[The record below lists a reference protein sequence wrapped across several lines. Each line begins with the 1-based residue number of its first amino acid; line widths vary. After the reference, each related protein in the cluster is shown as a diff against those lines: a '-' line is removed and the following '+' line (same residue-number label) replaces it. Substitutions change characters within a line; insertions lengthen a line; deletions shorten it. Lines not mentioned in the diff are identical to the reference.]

1 MILNNS
7 TFSELPNTR
16 DELISLALSSN
27 ANREDIYLREDA
39 NVENFRKGLQSSS
52 RRLVIASH
60 AFSPFTVPDINE
72 SGLLLSESDEEKFI
86 FASEIAQLD
95 IEADWVVLSACNT
108 DLKNPNIS
116 FETIPEQAQIGFP
129 INHKVVINDL
139 GELFT
144 LDSVAWEDS
153 SAWLSD
159 SSKVFIKESNIDT
172 LNNSISL
179 NYQITFWDT
188 GSVSIPPL
196 YAFVSF
202 PDSLESTI
210 LKTDSSFVYIS
221 SVLDTTMTTVI
232 PDKPLKEIKFPIER
246 LRLFALFILFILILF
261 TFYLI
266 RNRYK
271 ERISKRQFFNF
282 NPRSKALKDV
292 EKIDLKTDSPEF
304 FAKISEVLKKYFQNN
319 F

>member
-1 MILNNS
+1 MKIYILI
-7 TFSELPNTR
+7 F
-16 DELISLALSSN
+16 LI
-27 ANREDIYLREDA
+27 
-39 NVENFRKGLQSSS
+39 F
-52 RRLVIASH
+52 
-60 AFSPFTVPDINE
+60 
-72 SGLLLSESDEEKFI
+72 
-86 FASEIAQLD
+86 
-95 IEADWVVLSACNT
+95 LSACNN

-116 FETIPEQAQIGFP
+116 FETIPEKAQIGFP

-172 LNNSISL
+172 LKNSILL

-188 GSVSIPPL
+188 GSVAIPPL

-202 PDSLESTI
+202 PDSSEASI

-232 PDKPLKEIKFPIER
+232 ADKPLKEIQFPIER
-246 LRLFALFILFILILF
+246 LRLFAFLILSLLILY

-266 RNRYK
+266 RTRDK
-271 ERISKRQFFNF
+271 EKISKRKFFNF
-282 NPRSKALKDV
+282 NPKSKALKDV
-292 EKIDLKTDSPEF
+292 EKIDLNSDATEF
-304 FAKISEVLKKYFQNN
+304 FVKISEVLRKYFQNN
-319 F
+319 FSRLNIFKLGSYKCWPFARFYMLEFYNFHSRIFKIDYCSISYIPTCKTWQRASICKNQA

>member
-1 MILNNS
+1 MKIY
-7 TFSELPNTR
+7 T
-16 DELISLALSSN
+16 LIFL
-27 ANREDIYLREDA
+27 
-39 NVENFRKGLQSSS
+39 
-52 RRLVIASH
+52 
-60 AFSPFTVPDINE
+60 
-72 SGLLLSESDEEKFI
+72 I
-86 FASEIAQLD
+86 F
-95 IEADWVVLSACNT
+95 LSACNT

-116 FETIPEQAQIGFP
+116 FETIPEKAQIGFP

-172 LNNSISL
+172 LKNSILL

-188 GSVSIPPL
+188 GSVAIPPL

-202 PDSLESTI
+202 PDSSEASI

-232 PDKPLKEIKFPIER
+232 ADKPLKEIQFPIER
-246 LRLFALFILFILILF
+246 LRLFALLILSLLILY

-266 RNRYK
+266 RTRDK
-271 ERISKRQFFNF
+271 EKISKRKFFNF
-282 NPRSKALKDV
+282 NPKSKALKDV
-292 EKIDLKTDSPEF
+292 EKIDLNTDATEF
-304 FAKISEVLKKYFQNN
+304 FVKISEVLRKYFQNN
-319 F
+319 FYIISFEMTSAELKEFFKDKDLNYLLDEIDQVKFAKKNPNKSEKEDILQLLKKVIRKLL

>member
-1 MILNNS
+1 MKIYILI
-7 TFSELPNTR
+7 F
-16 DELISLALSSN
+16 LI
-27 ANREDIYLREDA
+27 
-39 NVENFRKGLQSSS
+39 F
-52 RRLVIASH
+52 
-60 AFSPFTVPDINE
+60 
-72 SGLLLSESDEEKFI
+72 
-86 FASEIAQLD
+86 
-95 IEADWVVLSACNT
+95 LSACNT

-116 FETIPEQAQIGFP
+116 FETIPEKAQIGFP

-172 LNNSISL
+172 LKNSILL

-202 PDSLESTI
+202 PDSSEASI

-232 PDKPLKEIKFPIER
+232 VDKPLKEIQFPIER
-246 LRLFALFILFILILF
+246 LRLFAFLILSLLILYA
-261 TFYLI
+261 FYLI
-266 RNRYK
+266 RTRDK
-271 ERISKRQFFNF
+271 EKISKRKFFNF
-282 NPRSKALKDV
+282 NPKSKALKDV
-292 EKIDLKTDSPEF
+292 EKIDLNTDATEF
-304 FAKISEVLKKYFQNN
+304 FVKISEVLRKYFQNN
-319 F
+319 FYIISFEMTSAELKEFFKDKDLNYLLDEIDQVKFAKKNPNKSEKEDILQLLKKVIRKLL

>member
-1 MILNNS
+1 MKIYILI
-7 TFSELPNTR
+7 F
-16 DELISLALSSN
+16 LI
-27 ANREDIYLREDA
+27 
-39 NVENFRKGLQSSS
+39 F
-52 RRLVIASH
+52 
-60 AFSPFTVPDINE
+60 
-72 SGLLLSESDEEKFI
+72 
-86 FASEIAQLD
+86 
-95 IEADWVVLSACNT
+95 LSACNT

-116 FETIPEQAQIGFP
+116 FETIPEKAQIGFP
-129 INHKVVINDL
+129 INHKVVIKDL

-172 LNNSISL
+172 LKNSILL

-188 GSVSIPPL
+188 GSVAIPPL

-202 PDSLESTI
+202 PDSSEASI

-232 PDKPLKEIKFPIER
+232 ADKPLKEIQFPIER
-246 LRLFALFILFILILF
+246 LRLFAFLILSLLILY

-266 RNRYK
+266 RTRDK
-271 ERISKRQFFNF
+271 EKISKRKFFNF
-282 NPRSKALKDV
+282 NPKSKALKEV
-292 EKIDLKTDSPEF
+292 EKIDLNIDATEF
-304 FAKISEVLKKYFQNN
+304 FVKISEVLRKYFQNN
-319 F
+319 FYIISFEMTSAELKEFFKDKDLNYLLDEIDQVKFAKKNPNKSEKEDILQLLKKVIRKLL

>member
-1 MILNNS
+1 MKIYILI
-7 TFSELPNTR
+7 F
-16 DELISLALSSN
+16 LI
-27 ANREDIYLREDA
+27 
-39 NVENFRKGLQSSS
+39 F
-52 RRLVIASH
+52 
-60 AFSPFTVPDINE
+60 
-72 SGLLLSESDEEKFI
+72 
-86 FASEIAQLD
+86 
-95 IEADWVVLSACNT
+95 LSACNT

-116 FETIPEQAQIGFP
+116 FETIPEKAQIGFP

-172 LNNSISL
+172 LKNSILL

-188 GSVSIPPL
+188 GSVAIPPL

-202 PDSLESTI
+202 PDSSEASI

-232 PDKPLKEIKFPIER
+232 ADKPLKEIQFPIER
-246 LRLFALFILFILILF
+246 LRLFAFLILSLLVLY

-266 RNRYK
+266 RTRDK
-271 ERISKRQFFNF
+271 EKISKRKFFNF
-282 NPRSKALKDV
+282 NPKSKALKDV
-292 EKIDLKTDSPEF
+292 EKIDLNIDATEF
-304 FAKISEVLKKYFQNN
+304 FVKISEVLRKYFQNN
-319 F
+319 FYIISFEMTSAELKEFFKDKDLNHLLDEIDQVKFAKKNPNKSEKEDILQLLKKVIRKLL

>member
-1 MILNNS
+1 MKIYILI
-7 TFSELPNTR
+7 F
-16 DELISLALSSN
+16 LI
-27 ANREDIYLREDA
+27 
-39 NVENFRKGLQSSS
+39 F
-52 RRLVIASH
+52 
-60 AFSPFTVPDINE
+60 
-72 SGLLLSESDEEKFI
+72 
-86 FASEIAQLD
+86 
-95 IEADWVVLSACNT
+95 LSACNT

-116 FETIPEQAQIGFP
+116 FETIPEKAQIGFP

-172 LNNSISL
+172 LKNSILL

-188 GSVSIPPL
+188 GSVAIPPL

-202 PDSLESTI
+202 PDSSEASI

-232 PDKPLKEIKFPIER
+232 ADKPLKEIQFPIER
-246 LRLFALFILFILILF
+246 LRLFAFLILSLLVLY

-266 RNRYK
+266 RTRDK
-271 ERISKRQFFNF
+271 EKISKRKFFNF
-282 NPRSKALKDV
+282 NPKSKALKDV
-292 EKIDLKTDSPEF
+292 EKIDLNIDAPEF
-304 FAKISEVLKKYFQNN
+304 FVKISEVLRKYFQNN
-319 F
+319 FYIISFEMTSAELKEFFKDKDLNHLLDEIDQVKFAKKNPNKSEKEDILQLLKKVIRKLL

>member
-1 MILNNS
+1 MKIY
-7 TFSELPNTR
+7 T
-16 DELISLALSSN
+16 LIFL
-27 ANREDIYLREDA
+27 
-39 NVENFRKGLQSSS
+39 
-52 RRLVIASH
+52 
-60 AFSPFTVPDINE
+60 
-72 SGLLLSESDEEKFI
+72 I
-86 FASEIAQLD
+86 F
-95 IEADWVVLSACNT
+95 LSACNT

-116 FETIPEQAQIGFP
+116 FETIPEKAQIGFP
-129 INHKVVINDL
+129 ISHKIVINDL

-172 LNNSISL
+172 LKNSILL

-188 GSVSIPPL
+188 GSVAIPPL

-202 PDSLESTI
+202 PDSSEASI

-232 PDKPLKEIKFPIER
+232 ADKPLKEIQFPIER
-246 LRLFALFILFILILF
+246 LRLFAFLILSLLILY

-266 RNRYK
+266 RTRDK
-271 ERISKRQFFNF
+271 EKISKRKFFNF
-282 NPRSKALKDV
+282 NPKSKALKDV
-292 EKIDLKTDSPEF
+292 EKIDLNTDATEF
-304 FAKISEVLKKYFQNN
+304 FVKISEVLRKYFQNN
-319 F
+319 FYIISFEMTSAELKEFFKDKDLNHLLDEIDQVKFAKKSPNKSEKEDILQLLKKVIRKLL

>member
-1 MILNNS
+1 MKIYILI
-7 TFSELPNTR
+7 F
-16 DELISLALSSN
+16 LI
-27 ANREDIYLREDA
+27 
-39 NVENFRKGLQSSS
+39 F
-52 RRLVIASH
+52 
-60 AFSPFTVPDINE
+60 
-72 SGLLLSESDEEKFI
+72 
-86 FASEIAQLD
+86 
-95 IEADWVVLSACNT
+95 LSACNT

-116 FETIPEQAQIGFP
+116 FETIPEKAQIGFP
-129 INHKVVINDL
+129 INHKVEINDL

-172 LNNSISL
+172 LKNSILL

-188 GSVSIPPL
+188 GSVAIPPL

-202 PDSLESTI
+202 SDSSEASI

-232 PDKPLKEIKFPIER
+232 ADKPLKEIQFPIER
-246 LRLFALFILFILILF
+246 LRLFAFLILSLLILY

-266 RNRYK
+266 RTRDK
-271 ERISKRQFFNF
+271 EKISKRKFFNF
-282 NPRSKALKDV
+282 NPKSKALKDV
-292 EKIDLKTDSPEF
+292 EKFDLNIDEPEF
-304 FAKISEVLKKYFQNN
+304 FVKISEVLRKYFQNN
-319 F
+319 FYIISFEMTSAELKEFFKDKDLNHLLDEIDQVKFAKKNPNKSEKEDILQLLKKVIRKLL

>member
-1 MILNNS
+1 MKIYILI
-7 TFSELPNTR
+7 F
-16 DELISLALSSN
+16 LI
-27 ANREDIYLREDA
+27 
-39 NVENFRKGLQSSS
+39 F
-52 RRLVIASH
+52 
-60 AFSPFTVPDINE
+60 
-72 SGLLLSESDEEKFI
+72 
-86 FASEIAQLD
+86 
-95 IEADWVVLSACNT
+95 LSACNT

-116 FETIPEQAQIGFP
+116 FETIPEKAQIGFP
-129 INHKVVINDL
+129 INHKVVIKDL

-172 LNNSISL
+172 LKNSILL

-188 GSVSIPPL
+188 GSVAIPPL

-202 PDSLESTI
+202 PDSSEASI

-232 PDKPLKEIKFPIER
+232 ADKPLKEIQFPIER
-246 LRLFALFILFILILF
+246 LRLFAFLILSLLILY

-266 RNRYK
+266 RTRDK
-271 ERISKRQFFNF
+271 EKISKRKFFNF
-282 NPRSKALKDV
+282 NPKSKALKDV
-292 EKIDLKTDSPEF
+292 EKIDLNTDATEF
-304 FAKISEVLKKYFQNN
+304 FVKISEVLRKYFQNN
-319 F
+319 FYIISFEMTSAELKEFFKDKDLNYLLDEIDQVKFAKKNPNKSEKEDILQLLKKVIRKLL

>member
-1 MILNNS
+1 MKIYILI
-7 TFSELPNTR
+7 F
-16 DELISLALSSN
+16 LI
-27 ANREDIYLREDA
+27 
-39 NVENFRKGLQSSS
+39 F
-52 RRLVIASH
+52 
-60 AFSPFTVPDINE
+60 
-72 SGLLLSESDEEKFI
+72 
-86 FASEIAQLD
+86 
-95 IEADWVVLSACNT
+95 LSACDT

-116 FETIPEQAQIGFP
+116 FETIPEKAQIGFP

-172 LNNSISL
+172 LKNSILL

-188 GSVSIPPL
+188 GSVVIPPL
-196 YAFVSF
+196 YAFLSF
-202 PDSLESTI
+202 PDSAEASI

-232 PDKPLKEIKFPIER
+232 ADKPLKEIQFPIER
-246 LRLFALFILFILILF
+246 LRLFAFLILSLLVLY

-266 RNRYK
+266 RTRNK
-271 ERISKRQFFNF
+271 EKISKRKFFNF
-282 NPRSKALKDV
+282 NPKSKALKDV
-292 EKIDLKTDSPEF
+292 EKIDLNIDTPEF
-304 FAKISEVLKKYFQNN
+304 FVKISEVLRKYFQNN
-319 F
+319 FYIISFEMTSAELKEFFKDKDLNHLLDEIDQVKFAKKNPNKSEKEDILQLLKKVIRKLL

>member
-1 MILNNS
+1 MKIYILI
-7 TFSELPNTR
+7 F
-16 DELISLALSSN
+16 LI
-27 ANREDIYLREDA
+27 
-39 NVENFRKGLQSSS
+39 F
-52 RRLVIASH
+52 
-60 AFSPFTVPDINE
+60 
-72 SGLLLSESDEEKFI
+72 
-86 FASEIAQLD
+86 
-95 IEADWVVLSACNT
+95 LSACNT

-116 FETIPEQAQIGFP
+116 FETIPEKAQIGFP
-129 INHKVVINDL
+129 INHKVVIKDL

-172 LNNSISL
+172 LKNSILL

-188 GSVSIPPL
+188 GSVAIPPL

-202 PDSLESTI
+202 PDSSEASI

-232 PDKPLKEIKFPIER
+232 ADKPLKEIQFPIER
-246 LRLFALFILFILILF
+246 LRLFAFLILSLLILY

-266 RNRYK
+266 RTRDK
-271 ERISKRQFFNF
+271 EKISKRKFFNF
-282 NPRSKALKDV
+282 NPKSKALKDV
-292 EKIDLKTDSPEF
+292 EKIDLNTDATEF
-304 FAKISEVLKKYFQNN
+304 FVKISEVLRKYFQNN
-319 F
+319 FYIISFEMTSAELKEFFKDKDLNHLLDEIDQVKFAKKSPNKSEKEDILQLLKKVIRKLL

>member
-1 MILNNS
+1 MKIYILI
-7 TFSELPNTR
+7 F
-16 DELISLALSSN
+16 LI
-27 ANREDIYLREDA
+27 
-39 NVENFRKGLQSSS
+39 F
-52 RRLVIASH
+52 
-60 AFSPFTVPDINE
+60 
-72 SGLLLSESDEEKFI
+72 
-86 FASEIAQLD
+86 
-95 IEADWVVLSACNT
+95 LSACNT

-116 FETIPEQAQIGFP
+116 FETIPEKAQIGFP

-172 LNNSISL
+172 LKNSILL

-188 GSVSIPPL
+188 GSVAIPPL

-202 PDSLESTI
+202 PDSSEASI
-210 LKTDSSFVYIS
+210 LKTDSSYVYIS

-232 PDKPLKEIKFPIER
+232 ADKPLKEIQFPIER
-246 LRLFALFILFILILF
+246 LRLFAFLILSLLILY

-266 RNRYK
+266 RTRDK
-271 ERISKRQFFNF
+271 EKISKRKFFNF
-282 NPRSKALKDV
+282 NPKSKALKDV
-292 EKIDLKTDSPEF
+292 EKIDLNTDATEF
-304 FAKISEVLKKYFQNN
+304 FVKISEVLRKYFQNN
-319 F
+319 FYIISFEMTSAELKEFFKDKDLNHLLDEIDQVKFAKKNPNKSEKEDILQLLKKVIRKLL

>member
-1 MILNNS
+1 MKIYILI
-7 TFSELPNTR
+7 F
-16 DELISLALSSN
+16 LI
-27 ANREDIYLREDA
+27 
-39 NVENFRKGLQSSS
+39 F
-52 RRLVIASH
+52 
-60 AFSPFTVPDINE
+60 
-72 SGLLLSESDEEKFI
+72 
-86 FASEIAQLD
+86 
-95 IEADWVVLSACNT
+95 LSACNT

-116 FETIPEQAQIGFP
+116 FETIPEKAQIGFP

-172 LNNSISL
+172 LKNSILL

-188 GSVSIPPL
+188 GSVAIPPL

-202 PDSLESTI
+202 PDSSEASI

-232 PDKPLKEIKFPIER
+232 ADKPLKEIQFPIER
-246 LRLFALFILFILILF
+246 LRLFAFLILSLLILY

-266 RNRYK
+266 RTRDK
-271 ERISKRQFFNF
+271 EKISKRKFFNF
-282 NPRSKALKDV
+282 NPKSKALKDV
-292 EKIDLKTDSPEF
+292 EKIDLNIDATEF
-304 FAKISEVLKKYFQNN
+304 FVKISEVLRKYFQNN
-319 F
+319 FYIISFEMTSAELKEFFKDKDLNYLLDEIDQVKFAKKSPNKSEKEDILKLLKKVIRKLL

>member
-1 MILNNS
+1 MKIYILI
-7 TFSELPNTR
+7 F
-16 DELISLALSSN
+16 LI
-27 ANREDIYLREDA
+27 
-39 NVENFRKGLQSSS
+39 F
-52 RRLVIASH
+52 
-60 AFSPFTVPDINE
+60 
-72 SGLLLSESDEEKFI
+72 
-86 FASEIAQLD
+86 
-95 IEADWVVLSACNT
+95 LSACNT

-116 FETIPEQAQIGFP
+116 FETIPEKAQIGFP

-172 LNNSISL
+172 LKNSILL

-188 GSVSIPPL
+188 GSVAIPPL

-202 PDSLESTI
+202 PDSSEASI

-232 PDKPLKEIKFPIER
+232 ADKPLKEIQFPIER
-246 LRLFALFILFILILF
+246 LRLFAFLILSLLILYA
-261 TFYLI
+261 FYLI
-266 RNRYK
+266 RTRDK
-271 ERISKRQFFNF
+271 EKISKRRFFNF
-282 NPRSKALKDV
+282 NPKSKALKDV
-292 EKIDLKTDSPEF
+292 EKIDLNTDATEF
-304 FAKISEVLKKYFQNN
+304 FVKISEVLRKYFQNN
-319 F
+319 FYIISFEMTSAELKEFFKDKDLNYLLDEIDQVKFAKKNPNQSEKEDILQLLKKVIRKLL

>member
-1 MILNNS
+1 MKIYILI
-7 TFSELPNTR
+7 F
-16 DELISLALSSN
+16 LI
-27 ANREDIYLREDA
+27 
-39 NVENFRKGLQSSS
+39 F
-52 RRLVIASH
+52 
-60 AFSPFTVPDINE
+60 
-72 SGLLLSESDEEKFI
+72 
-86 FASEIAQLD
+86 
-95 IEADWVVLSACNT
+95 LSACNT

-116 FETIPEQAQIGFP
+116 FETIPEKAQIGFP
-129 INHKVVINDL
+129 INHKVVIKDL

-172 LNNSISL
+172 LKNSILL

-188 GSVSIPPL
+188 GSVAIPPL

-202 PDSLESTI
+202 PDSSEASI

-232 PDKPLKEIKFPIER
+232 VDKPLKEIQFPIER
-246 LRLFALFILFILILF
+246 LRLFAFLILSLLILY

-266 RNRYK
+266 RTRDK
-271 ERISKRQFFNF
+271 EKISKRKFFNF
-282 NPRSKALKDV
+282 NPKSKALKDV
-292 EKIDLKTDSPEF
+292 EKIDLNTDATEF
-304 FAKISEVLKKYFQNN
+304 FVKISEVLRKYFQNN
-319 F
+319 FYIISFEMTSAELKEFFKDKDLNYLLDEIDQVKFAKKNPNKSEKEDILQLLKKVIRKLL

>member
-1 MILNNS
+1 MKIYILI
-7 TFSELPNTR
+7 F
-16 DELISLALSSN
+16 LI
-27 ANREDIYLREDA
+27 
-39 NVENFRKGLQSSS
+39 F
-52 RRLVIASH
+52 
-60 AFSPFTVPDINE
+60 
-72 SGLLLSESDEEKFI
+72 
-86 FASEIAQLD
+86 
-95 IEADWVVLSACNT
+95 LSACDT

-116 FETIPEQAQIGFP
+116 FETIPEKAQIGFP

-172 LNNSISL
+172 LKNSILL

-188 GSVSIPPL
+188 GSVVIPPL
-196 YAFVSF
+196 YAFLSF
-202 PDSLESTI
+202 PDSAEASI

-232 PDKPLKEIKFPIER
+232 ADKPLKEIQFPIER
-246 LRLFALFILFILILF
+246 LRLFAFLILSLLVLY

-266 RNRYK
+266 RTRDK
-271 ERISKRQFFNF
+271 EKISKRKFFNF
-282 NPRSKALKDV
+282 NPKSKALKDV
-292 EKIDLKTDSPEF
+292 EKIDLNIDATEF
-304 FAKISEVLKKYFQNN
+304 FVKISEVLRKYFQNN
-319 F
+319 FYIISFEMTSAELKEFFKDKDLNHLLDEIDQVKFAKKNPNKSEKEDILQLLKKVIRKLL

>member
-1 MILNNS
+1 MKIYILI
-7 TFSELPNTR
+7 F
-16 DELISLALSSN
+16 LI
-27 ANREDIYLREDA
+27 
-39 NVENFRKGLQSSS
+39 F
-52 RRLVIASH
+52 
-60 AFSPFTVPDINE
+60 
-72 SGLLLSESDEEKFI
+72 
-86 FASEIAQLD
+86 
-95 IEADWVVLSACNT
+95 LSACNT

-116 FETIPEQAQIGFP
+116 FETIPEKAQIGFP

-172 LNNSISL
+172 LKNSILL

-188 GSVSIPPL
+188 GSVAIPPL

-202 PDSLESTI
+202 PDSSEASI

-232 PDKPLKEIKFPIER
+232 ADKPLKEIQFPIER
-246 LRLFALFILFILILF
+246 LRLFAFLILSLLILY

-266 RNRYK
+266 RTRDK
-271 ERISKRQFFNF
+271 EKISKRKFFNF
-282 NPRSKALKDV
+282 NPKSKALKDV
-292 EKIDLKTDSPEF
+292 EKIDLNIDATEF
-304 FAKISEVLKKYFQNN
+304 FVKISEVLRKYFQNN
-319 F
+319 FYIISFEMTSAELKEFFKDKDLNHLLDEIDQVKFAKKSPNKSEKEDILQLLKKVIRKLL

>member
-1 MILNNS
+1 MKIY
-7 TFSELPNTR
+7 T
-16 DELISLALSSN
+16 LIFL
-27 ANREDIYLREDA
+27 
-39 NVENFRKGLQSSS
+39 
-52 RRLVIASH
+52 
-60 AFSPFTVPDINE
+60 
-72 SGLLLSESDEEKFI
+72 I
-86 FASEIAQLD
+86 F
-95 IEADWVVLSACNT
+95 LSACNT

-116 FETIPEQAQIGFP
+116 FETIPEKAQIGFP

-172 LNNSISL
+172 LKNSILL

-188 GSVSIPPL
+188 GSVAIPPL

-202 PDSLESTI
+202 PDSSEASI
-210 LKTDSSFVYIS
+210 LKTDSSYVYIS

-232 PDKPLKEIKFPIER
+232 ADKPLKEIQFPIER
-246 LRLFALFILFILILF
+246 LRLFAFLILSLLILY

-266 RNRYK
+266 RTRDK
-271 ERISKRQFFNF
+271 EKISKRKFFNF
-282 NPRSKALKDV
+282 NPKSKALKDV
-292 EKIDLKTDSPEF
+292 EKIDFNTDATEF
-304 FAKISEVLKKYFQNN
+304 FVKISEVLRKYFQNN
-319 F
+319 FYIISFEMTSAELKEFFKDKDLNHLLDEIDQVKFAKKNPNKSEKEDILQLLKKVIRKLL

>member
-1 MILNNS
+1 MKIYILI
-7 TFSELPNTR
+7 F
-16 DELISLALSSN
+16 LI
-27 ANREDIYLREDA
+27 
-39 NVENFRKGLQSSS
+39 F
-52 RRLVIASH
+52 
-60 AFSPFTVPDINE
+60 
-72 SGLLLSESDEEKFI
+72 
-86 FASEIAQLD
+86 
-95 IEADWVVLSACNT
+95 LSACNT

-116 FETIPEQAQIGFP
+116 FETIPEKAQIGFP

-172 LNNSISL
+172 LKNSILL

-188 GSVSIPPL
+188 GSVAIPPL

-202 PDSLESTI
+202 PDSSEASI

-232 PDKPLKEIKFPIER
+232 ADKPLKEIQFPIER
-246 LRLFALFILFILILF
+246 LRLFAFLILSLLILN

-266 RNRYK
+266 RTRDK
-271 ERISKRQFFNF
+271 EKISKRKFFNF
-282 NPRSKALKDV
+282 NPKSKALKDV
-292 EKIDLKTDSPEF
+292 EKIDLNTDATEF
-304 FAKISEVLKKYFQNN
+304 FVKISEVLRKYFQNN
-319 F
+319 FYIISFEMTSAELKEFFKDKDLNYLLDEIDQVKFAKKNPNKSEKEDILQLLKKVIRKLL

>member
-1 MILNNS
+1 MKIYILI
-7 TFSELPNTR
+7 FS
-16 DELISLALSSN
+16 
-27 ANREDIYLREDA
+27 
-39 NVENFRKGLQSSS
+39 
-52 RRLVIASH
+52 
-60 AFSPFTVPDINE
+60 
-72 SGLLLSESDEEKFI
+72 I
-86 FASEIAQLD
+86 F
-95 IEADWVVLSACNT
+95 LSACNT

-116 FETIPEQAQIGFP
+116 FETIPEKAQIGFP

-172 LNNSISL
+172 LKNSILL

-188 GSVSIPPL
+188 GSVVIPPL
-196 YAFVSF
+196 YAFLSF
-202 PDSLESTI
+202 PDSAEASI

-232 PDKPLKEIKFPIER
+232 ADKPLKEIQFPIER
-246 LRLFALFILFILILF
+246 LRLFAFLILSLLVLY

-266 RNRYK
+266 RTRDK
-271 ERISKRQFFNF
+271 EKISKRKFFNF
-282 NPRSKALKDV
+282 NPKSKALKDV
-292 EKIDLKTDSPEF
+292 EKIDLNSDATEF
-304 FAKISEVLKKYFQNN
+304 FVKISEVLRKYFQNN
-319 F
+319 FYIISFEMTSAELKEFFKDKDLSHLLDEIDQVKFAKKNPNKSEKEDILQLLKKVIRKLL

>member
-1 MILNNS
+1 MKIYILI
-7 TFSELPNTR
+7 F
-16 DELISLALSSN
+16 LI
-27 ANREDIYLREDA
+27 
-39 NVENFRKGLQSSS
+39 F
-52 RRLVIASH
+52 
-60 AFSPFTVPDINE
+60 
-72 SGLLLSESDEEKFI
+72 
-86 FASEIAQLD
+86 
-95 IEADWVVLSACNT
+95 LSACNT

-116 FETIPEQAQIGFP
+116 FETIPEKAQIGFP
-129 INHKVVINDL
+129 INHKVVIKDL

-172 LNNSISL
+172 LKNSILL

-188 GSVSIPPL
+188 GSVAIPPL

-202 PDSLESTI
+202 PDSSEASI

-232 PDKPLKEIKFPIER
+232 ADKPLKEIQFPIER
-246 LRLFALFILFILILF
+246 LRLFAFLILSLLILY

-266 RNRYK
+266 RTRDK
-271 ERISKRQFFNF
+271 EKISKRKFFNF
-282 NPRSKALKDV
+282 NPKSKALKDV
-292 EKIDLKTDSPEF
+292 EKIDLNSDATEF
-304 FAKISEVLKKYFQNN
+304 FVKISEVLRKYFQNN
-319 F
+319 FYIISFEMTSAELKEFFKDKDLNYLLDEIDQVKFAKKNPNKSEKEDILQLLKKVIRKLL

>member
-1 MILNNS
+1 MKIYILI
-7 TFSELPNTR
+7 F
-16 DELISLALSSN
+16 LI
-27 ANREDIYLREDA
+27 
-39 NVENFRKGLQSSS
+39 F
-52 RRLVIASH
+52 
-60 AFSPFTVPDINE
+60 
-72 SGLLLSESDEEKFI
+72 
-86 FASEIAQLD
+86 
-95 IEADWVVLSACNT
+95 LSACDT

-116 FETIPEQAQIGFP
+116 FETIPEKAQIGFP

-172 LNNSISL
+172 LKNSILL

-188 GSVSIPPL
+188 GSVAIPPL

-202 PDSLESTI
+202 PDSSEVSI

-232 PDKPLKEIKFPIER
+232 SDKPLKEIQFPIEK
-246 LRLFALFILFILILF
+246 LRLFAFLILSLLILY

-266 RNRYK
+266 RTRDK
-271 ERISKRQFFNF
+271 EKISKRKFFNF
-282 NPRSKALKDV
+282 NPKSKALKDV
-292 EKIDLKTDSPEF
+292 EKIDLNTDATEF
-304 FAKISEVLKKYFQNN
+304 FVKISEVLRKYFQNN
-319 F
+319 FYIISFEMTSAELKEFFKDKDLNHLLDEIDQVKFAKKSPNKSEKEDILQLLKKVIRKLL

>member
-1 MILNNS
+1 MKIYILI
-7 TFSELPNTR
+7 F
-16 DELISLALSSN
+16 LI
-27 ANREDIYLREDA
+27 
-39 NVENFRKGLQSSS
+39 F
-52 RRLVIASH
+52 
-60 AFSPFTVPDINE
+60 
-72 SGLLLSESDEEKFI
+72 
-86 FASEIAQLD
+86 
-95 IEADWVVLSACNT
+95 LSACNT

-116 FETIPEQAQIGFP
+116 FETIPEKAQIGFP

-172 LNNSISL
+172 LKNSILL

-188 GSVSIPPL
+188 GSVAIPPL

-202 PDSLESTI
+202 PDSSEASI

-232 PDKPLKEIKFPIER
+232 ADKPLKEIQFPIER
-246 LRLFALFILFILILF
+246 LRLFAFLILSLLILY

-266 RNRYK
+266 RTRNK
-271 ERISKRQFFNF
+271 EKISKRKFFNF
-282 NPRSKALKDV
+282 NPKSKALKDV
-292 EKIDLKTDSPEF
+292 EKIDLNTDATEF
-304 FAKISEVLKKYFQNN
+304 FVKISEVLRKYFQNN
-319 F
+319 FYIISFEMTSAELKEFFKDKDLNHLLDEIDQVKFAKKNPNKSEKEDILQLLKKVIRKLL